1 MMFFLQLCIDALL
14 LGGIYT
20 LMAIGLSLIQ
30 GVARV
35 INFAHG
41 ESVML
46 GAYGAFWCFQ
56 LWGID
61 PLIALPLLCLIGTL
75 SGIILFRMVV
85 ARVLQAPQEN
95 QLLVTF
101 GISLILQS
109 IALICWSADERS
121 ANPPYA
127 LSSFGFGDLVVGG
140 GPLIGFSVA
149 AVLVT
154 GLFLWLRYAELG
166 RAARA
171 IADNR
176 DAALLMGINVPAL
189 YALVF
194 GLSTALGVA
203 TGAVMSFLLPIT
215 PLMGFPIL
223 IKGFAIIVLG
233 GLGSVTGTVLGA
245 FVLSFAETAIGYY
258 VPDGNGWAEAVSF
271 ALLFFTLILRPR
283 GILGRAAAV

>member
-20 LMAIGLSLIQ
+20 LMAIGLSLIH

-56 LWGID
+56 LAGID
-61 PLIALPLLCLIGTL
+61 PLIALPLLCLIGTI
-75 SGIILFRMVV
+75 SGYLLFRMVV

-95 QLLVTF
+95 QLLLTF

-127 LSSFGFGDLVVGG
+127 LSSFSLGDLVVGG
-140 GPLIGFSVA
+140 GPLIGFTVA
-149 AVLVT
+149 AVLVVA
-154 GLFLWLRYAELG
+154 LFLWLRTSELG

-171 IADNR
+171 VADNR
-176 DAALLMGINVPAL
+176 DAALLMGI
-189 YALVF
+189 
-194 GLSTALGVA
+194 GTALGVA
-203 TGAVMSFLLPIT
+203 AGAVMSFLLPIT

-233 GLGSVTGTVLGA
+233 GLGSVAGTVAGA
-245 FVLSFAETAIGYY
+245 FVLAFAETAIGYY
-258 VPDGNGWAEAVSF
+258 VPDGNGWADAVSF

-283 GILGRAAAV
+283 GILGRAAPV

>member
-20 LMAIGLSLIQ
+20 LMAIGLSLIH

-75 SGIILFRMVV
+75 SGYILFRLVV

-95 QLLVTF
+95 QLLLTF

-140 GPLIGFSVA
+140 GPLIGFAVA

-154 GLFLWLRYAELG
+154 CLFLWLRYSELG

-171 IADNR
+171 VADNR

>member
-1 MMFFLQLCIDALL
+1 MFFLQLCIDALL

-20 LMAIGLSLIQ
+20 LMAIGLSLIH

-56 LWGID
+56 LAGID
-61 PLIALPLLCLIGTL
+61 PLIALPLLCLIGTI
-75 SGIILFRMVV
+75 SGYLLFRMVV

-95 QLLVTF
+95 QLLLTF

-127 LSSFGFGDLVVGG
+127 LSSFSLGDLVVGG
-140 GPLIGFSVA
+140 GPLIGFTVA
-149 AVLVT
+149 AVLVVA
-154 GLFLWLRYAELG
+154 LFLWLRTSELG

-171 IADNR
+171 VADNR
-176 DAALLMGINVPAL
+176 DAALLMGIDVPAL

-203 TGAVMSFLLPIT
+203 AGAVMSFLLPIT

-233 GLGSVTGTVLGA
+233 GLGSVAGTVAGA
-245 FVLSFAETAIGYY
+245 FVLAFAETAIGYY
-258 VPDGNGWAEAVSF
+258 VPDGNGWADAVSF

-283 GILGRAAAV
+283 GILGRAAPV